1 MRPTGKA
8 SIERTKSIASAA
20 RRGEVWLARLDKVRP
35 IVVLSRDPMGQLL
48 QSVISAPV
56 TSTIRGLS
64 SEVRLGPEDGLR
76 VDCVA
81 NLDNVQLV
89 ARTRLV
95 RRVGRVRPRTMQAI
109 CGALSTATDCR

>member
-1 MRPTGKA
+1 MPRPKPIVSG
-8 SIERTKSIASAA
+8 A

-35 IVVLSRDPMGQLL
+35 IVVLTRDPMGQLL
-48 QSVISAPV
+48 RAVISAPV

-64 SEVRLGPEDGLR
+64 TEVRLGREDGLR
-76 VDCVA
+76 VDSVA

-109 CGALSTATDCR
+109 CGALSTAAGCT